1 MQPLEA
7 TAMIRRLVGLAL
19 AIQALDTTLALRR
32 ILAPDVLRTPF
43 FDGMPLMPSSLLLP
57 FAFAWVAAAAALA
70 LGYRTR
76 LASVVLVTVVG
87 YALLLDQ
94 QSYANHIYLQIL
106 IVLILLLPADL
117 AVRALRWQMT
127 VVYLF
132 GAISKINVVFISGA
146 LLAANL
152 RHGWLLPFPDSLA
165 RPAVLMPVAA
175 GAILADAFLAYGFW
189 KPRYR
194 AAAAVFGLL
203 FHTAIILTFPASSL
217 IGLVVFALTMWAL
230 YYAFL
235 DPVEVWKRAATRL
248 AVSIRQRLG
257 RGTPPPATALDSGQ
271 YP

>member
-1 MQPLEA
+1 AGALRLADVLRRPHAIRVHNHRRERSGTGDRAERLPGQPAPGDRSHHRPASAYLRDAARSRRRPGAQPDHRRGSGDAMQPLEA

-57 FAFAWVAAAAALA
+57 FALAWVAAAAALA

-76 LASVVLVTVVG
+76 LASIVLVTVVG

-132 GAISKINVVFISGA
+132 GAIS
-146 LLAANL
+146 
-152 RHGWLLPFPDSLA
+152 
-165 RPAVLMPVAA
+165 
-175 GAILADAFLAYGFW
+175 
-189 KPRYR
+189 
-194 AAAAVFGLL
+194 
-203 FHTAIILTFPASSL
+203 
-217 IGLVVFALTMWAL
+217 
-230 YYAFL
+230 
-235 DPVEVWKRAATRL
+235 
-248 AVSIRQRLG
+248 
-257 RGTPPPATALDSGQ
+257 
-271 YP
+271 